1 MKRNL
6 IIYHEDLLTY
16 SETFILGQAE
26 SLRRFTP
33 YYAGLRRVGELETPP
48 GRTIV
53 VSDGTPRGRAGELLY
68 KATGFAP
75 RLVSRL
81 RALRP
86 VLMHAHFGTN
96 GAMALPLAR
105 RLRVPLVVTFHG
117 RDATVHDDHLRG
129 GTLRERRLVT
139 RRPELIRQGALFIA
153 VSEHIRRRLLDRG
166 FPPEKVVT
174 HYNGIDTTFF
184 TPRGGSPAAEPAVLF
199 VGRFVEKKGAA
210 GLLRAMAEVQRAVP
224 GARLVLIGDGPLRA
238 TLEEQ
243 ARALGVR
250 CAFLGK
256 LSAESVLDQM
266 RAAQVFC
273 LPSLTASNG
282 DTEGLPTVVL
292 EALAAGVPTVSTL
305 SAGTPEAVTDGET
318 GLLVPERDEGALAA
332 ALIRLLRDAP
342 LRERLARAGRRV
354 VVERFDAAAQA
365 RALETLYDRVAE
377 QALSGPGRRGVPAV
391 KGPGNA

>member
-68 KATGFAP
+68 KATGLAP

-117 RDATVHDDHLRG
+117 RDATVHDDHLRA

-153 VSEHIRRRLLDRG
+153 VSEHIRRQLLDRG

-184 TPRGGSPAAEPAVLF
+184 TPREGPPSAEPAVLF
-199 VGRFVEKKGAA
+199 VGRLVEKKGAA

-256 LSAESVLDQM
+256 LSAGAVLDHM

-354 VVERFDAAAQA
+354 VVERFDAAVQA

-377 QALSGPGRRGVPAV
+377 QAPSGTGRGDVPAV
-391 KGPGNA
+391 KGPGHA